1 MWRKKA
7 LFVFLTLLFSSITS
21 FSQSLEK
28 PIELRERNLGG
39 PRLGLTFVHG
49 SGELYKSLKENKMD
63 RLISQFGWHF
73 EYQVSPKKTVGPSF
87 VVQFV
92 PLFGGVEYGK
102 FVPSCTT
109 AFGIRFPDGI
119 EFGMGPNLAMSKDSY
134 DKTIV
139 SSSLILAAGK
149 SIDYGGVSI
158 PLNLAYAISPKG
170 NRLSFIF
177 GYALE

>member
-1 MWRKKA
+1 MWWKKA
-7 LFVFLTLLFSSITS
+7 SLIFMALLIGSITS
-21 FSQSLEK
+21 FSQSLDK

-49 SGELYKSLKENKMD
+49 NGELVRSIKENKMD

-73 EYQVSPKKTVGPSF
+73 EYQVSPKSNIGPAF

-102 FVPSCTT
+102 FIPSLTT
-109 AFGIRFPDGI
+109 AFGIRFPDGT
-119 EFGMGPNLAMSKDSY
+119 EFGMGPNVALSKDSY
-134 DKTIV
+134 DKTIF
-139 SSSLILAAGK
+139 SSSLVLAVGK

-158 PLNLAYAISPKG
+158 PLNLVYAMSPKG
-170 NRLSFIF
+170 NRVSFIF